1 MNRATIIAGAVAAA
15 TLALALL
22 AVPVLNAIDRL
33 GTARRSAA
41 TAMALAGRPSG
52 PPPALVASD
61 WRTPGGDSIAAGRAA
76 AARIRAL
83 AARGGVLVEQAEP
96 VPMSGGL
103 ARVRLRLS
111 GNEKAVLALIDTIER
126 ERPLTR
132 MATWQAE
139 ALGDGGMRLS
149 GEAVAAWR

>member
-1 MNRATIIAGAVAAA
+1 MNRATGIAGGTAAA
-15 TLALALL
+15 LALALL

-41 TAMALAGRPSG
+41 TALAARPSG

-61 WRTPGGDSIAAGRAA
+61 WRTPGGNSIAAGRST

-83 AARGGVLVEQAEP
+83 AARDGVLVEEAEP
-96 VPMSGGL
+96 VAMTGGL

-111 GNEKAVLALIDTIER
+111 GNEKAVIALIDAIER

-132 MATWQAE
+132 MATWQSE